1 MKAAMPLARISVGV
15 VLERRKATSPWLD
28 AVWRPVAVLNGCPDA
43 APWTV
48 LSDDGEVR
56 SYYAGPSEIELYRSE
71 TGNYR
76 DNLVSNRPSVWIAL
90 HETGGE
96 PPYEIAAVTADPA
109 EGEALTEPGSA
120 LVESVPMPEPIR
132 DVIAAFVSEHHVE
145 DVFAKR
151 KRDRAD
157 PETLAR
163 RDPVSRR
170 DNERS

>member
-1 MKAAMPLARISVGV
+1 MKAAAPLVRIPVGV
-15 VLERRKATSPWLD
+15 VLERRKAISPWLD
-28 AVWRPVAVLNGCPDA
+28 AVWRPVAALSGCPDA

-48 LSDDGEVR
+48 LGGDEEVR
-56 SYYAGPSEIELYRSE
+56 SYYAGASEIELYRSE

-76 DNLVSNRPSVWIAL
+76 DNLASNRPSIWIAL

-96 PPYEIAAVTADPA
+96 PPYEVAAVTADPA
-109 EGEALTEPGSA
+109 EGEALTEPGTA

-132 DVIAAFVSEHHVE
+132 DVIAAFVAEHHVE
-145 DVFAKR
+145 GVFTKR

-163 RDPVSRR
+163 RDPLSRR